1 VNETP
6 AISPAF
12 DTFIAQ
18 VEALID
24 SGADERALTEGVA
37 VHLSEVLASPLE
49 LPPEFTKP
57 HPDRYVMYPLH
68 IDADS
73 RFSVAA
79 AVWDV
84 GQKTPVHSHETW
96 GVVGIYSGIEGESR
110 YVKPLVDG
118 EPLVLAE
125 SGLEWGPGQVSVC
138 CVRDDDVHMVAC
150 VGDAPCVGIH
160 VYGTDLGTLSRRA
173 YDPATGE
180 VRWFISQWEPVAR

>member
-1 VNETP
+1 
-6 AISPAF
+6 
-12 DTFIAQ
+12 
-18 VEALID
+18 
-24 SGADERALTEGVA
+24 
-37 VHLSEVLASPLE
+37 
-49 LPPEFTKP
+49 
-57 HPDRYVMYPLH
+57 
-68 IDADS
+68 
-73 RFSVAA
+73 
-79 AVWDV
+79 V

-160 VYGTDLGTLSRRA
+160 VYGTDIGTLSRRA